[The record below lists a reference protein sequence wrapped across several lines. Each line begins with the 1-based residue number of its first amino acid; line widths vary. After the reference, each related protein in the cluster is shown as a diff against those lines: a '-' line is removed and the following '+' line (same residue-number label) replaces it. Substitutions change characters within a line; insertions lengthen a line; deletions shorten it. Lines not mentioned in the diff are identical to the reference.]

1 MAGMADGG
9 IKICNMVIRG
19 TVRFADGTTRT
30 ETMDVGHY
38 MSQQSLDALRDAYVA
53 EDAYLAG
60 KGCRCAG
67 EGCDVC
73 AGGSYDPESPV
84 QAVMN
89 KILTEEYMPGKGLVE
104 LIDVESMTFP
114 D

>member
-1 MAGMADGG
+1 MTDSK

-19 TVRFADGTTRT
+19 TIRFADGTTRT

-38 MSQQSLDALRDAYVA
+38 MSQQSLGALRDAYIA
-53 EDAYLAG
+53 EDAYLAE

-73 AGGSYDPESPV
+73 AGDSYDPASPV
-84 QAVMN
+84 QRVIN
-89 KILTEEYMPGKGLVE
+89 KILTEEYLPGNGPVE